1 MKIPN
6 ILKRSGGAVIKL
18 NEKENIQITNRSN
31 IAGKLLF
38 RMILTVVFYTVALF
52 VTFIVMTELFNGNV
66 FPGFLRNFTLFSW
79 MEEHRAAFGIMLLL
93 IGNGM
98 IFYHYWKKP
107 YQFLKEIIDASEKV
121 YEKGDQ
127 MITLSEP
134 LKEAESWMNQLKFR
148 IQKSER
154 SAKEAEQRKNDL
166 ITYLAHDLKTPLT
179 SVIGYL
185 SLLDEVPDMPESQ
198 KEKYIHITLEKAK
211 RLERLIN
218 EFFDI
223 TRYNLNQIVLE
234 KEMIDLSYMLIQMS
248 DEFYPLLKAHGNTI
262 ALKKEEDLTICA
274 DPEKL
279 ARVFQNLL
287 KNAIAYSNPGT
298 EIEIEAKR
306 EKKTVEIF
314 FRNQGKTIPK
324 QKLDTIFEKFF
335 RLDDARATNTGG
347 AGLGLAIAKE
357 IVTLHKGTI
366 TAESNNGITVFT
378 VKLPLD

>member
-1 MKIPN
+1 MSKI
-6 ILKRSGGAVIKL
+6 G
-18 NEKENIQITNRSN
+18 
-31 IAGKLLF
+31 GKLLF
-38 RMILTVVFYTVALF
+38 RMILMMVFYTAALF
-52 VTFIVMTELFNGNV
+52 AAYGVTTDLFGGSL
-66 FPGFLRNFTLFSW
+66 FPGILMNSSVLSW
-79 MEEHRAAFGIMLLL
+79 IDSHKAAFGVIALLA
-93 IGNGM
+93 GNWM

-107 YQFLKEIIDASEKV
+107 YQFLEEIVTASEKV
-121 YEKGDQ
+121 YEKSDQ
-127 MITLSEP
+127 MIILPEP
-134 LKEAESWMNQLKFR
+134 LKEAENWMNQLKLR

-185 SLLDEVPDMPESQ
+185 SLLDEVPDMPEPQ
-198 KEKYIHITLEKAK
+198 KEKYTRITLEKAK

-223 TRYNLNQIVLE
+223 TRYNLQHIVLE
-234 KEMIDLSYMLIQMS
+234 KEKIDLSYMLIQMS

-262 ALKKEEDLTICA
+262 SLKKEEDLTICA

-287 KNAIAYSNPGT
+287 KNAIAYSSPQT
-298 EIEIEAKR
+298 EIAIEVKK
-306 EKKTVEIF
+306 EKDTAQILF
-314 FRNQGKTIPK
+314 LNQGRTIPK

-335 RLDDARATNTGG
+335 RLDDARSSNTGG

-357 IVTLHKGTI
+357 IVTLHGGTI
-366 TAESNNGITVFT
+366 EAHSGNGITVFT
-378 VKLPLD
+378 VTLPLGEKENAS

>member
-1 MKIPN
+1 
-6 ILKRSGGAVIKL
+6 
-18 NEKENIQITNRSN
+18 
-31 IAGKLLF
+31 
-38 RMILTVVFYTVALF
+38 
-52 VTFIVMTELFNGNV
+52 
-66 FPGFLRNFTLFSW
+66 
-79 MEEHRAAFGIMLLL
+79 
-93 IGNGM
+93 
-98 IFYHYWKKP
+98 
-107 YQFLKEIIDASEKV
+107 
-121 YEKGDQ
+121 

-335 RLDDARATNTGG
+335 RLDDARVTNTGG